1 MAYNFSAFKNK
12 MGEGEEWL
20 GKEYTSLRT
29 GQASPLLLDNI
40 MVESYGAKTPIKHVA
55 SVSIEDAKTLRITP
69 WDKSQIKNIETAI
82 AQSNLGI
89 STAPDSFGLRVI
101 FPDLTAERRK
111 MLMKVVN
118 EKLEDARVTLRK
130 EREKVWTDIQQQE
143 KDGDISED
151 EKFIGKDELQ
161 KLVDEGN
168 RKLDEL
174 AERKEKEIMG

>member
-1 MAYNFSAFKNK
+1 MYNFSAFKGK
-12 MGEGEEWL
+12 VGEVEEWL
-20 GKEYTSLRT
+20 GREYTSLRT

-89 STAPDSFGLRVI
+89 STAPDQTGLRVI
-101 FPDLTAERRK
+101 FPDLTEERRK

-118 EKLEDARVTLRK
+118 EKMEDARVTLRK
-130 EREKVWTDIQQQE
+130 EREKVWNDIGQQE

-151 EKFIGKDELQ
+151 EKFKCKDELQ
-161 KLVDEGN
+161 KLIDEGN
-168 RKLDEL
+168 KKLEKL
-174 AERKEKEIMG
+174 VERKKTEILG